1 MYGNMLKE
9 CPYLRSK
16 KLNLFRYDSSASS
29 WSSSFSS
36 SSVEQCVSVSCTV
49 SLTTT
54 YDNVYTISCPFT
66 AIGRATKADYR
77 LTQKKKKKTNFL
89 VMYFGCVLNFGS
101 AQFLMVDL
109 SLVLTCLS
117 RLIRADFVSF
127 QKKTN
132 KSKSCLNQGAD
143 FIVGYNA
150 RCGDRTR
157 HRTCLIN
164 SVGSGHGSCVHH
176 STRITDIWALCS
188 YCLYYNMLN
197 KLLCL
202 VT

>member
-1 MYGNMLKE
+1 
-9 CPYLRSK
+9 
-16 KLNLFRYDSSASS
+16 
-29 WSSSFSS
+29 
-36 SSVEQCVSVSCTV
+36 
-49 SLTTT
+49 
-54 YDNVYTISCPFT
+54 
-66 AIGRATKADYR
+66 
-77 LTQKKKKKTNFL
+77 
-89 VMYFGCVLNFGS
+89 MYFGCVLNFGS

-117 RLIRADFVSF
+117 RLIRADFLSF

-132 KSKSCLNQGAD
+132 KSKSCLNRAAD
-143 FIVGYNA
+143 FIIGYNA

-202 VT
+202 VTWKWDLISSMRGGGSRMIIVYGFLENFLILSTQSLITITYDKKFYSQLATLREKAGFYVFYLFDCVSSIEDSNWASSTIIIASCLKRFYN